1 MGKSWNDDCCYEK
14 MEMLISIN
22 QPQQIDDLIMLEVGD
37 CKFPIRIK
45 ERGLSERK
53 SVKSKDVRSYL
64 KEEGSESPGVKS
76 ATRSESKISLE
87 VRRNDMGGDVGG
99 EFNAISL
106 EKGAIGK
113 DGVGSATVDVM
124 SEENFFENNI
134 IIEEENLGSR
144 GESNRARE
152 DLINM
157 GLIMQVGPSEDGG
170 HQEVLDQLAEV
181 GEINGLT
188 LKDGNNL
195 TYSEGG
201 GVESERRGMEGEE
214 VRVLIIEGKWVNE
227 DLEVVLVNIY
237 ASNIATAQSN
247 LWGKL
252 SELRMGK
259 KFTWYGQENKKN
271 RLDRFLLDEFWLLK
285 MKDLQQ
291 IGLKRSVSDH
301 IPILLADAEVDWGP
315 RPFKFIN
322 GWLKKKDCMGLIKK
336 EWNHMDSLNG
346 QIARKLRK
354 LKGALKKW
362 NGDNGNVL
370 ENRIADCEDKI
381 KVLNEIR
388 DQEC

>member
-64 KEEGSESPGVKS
+64 KEE
-76 ATRSESKISLE
+76 E
-87 VRRNDMGGDVGG
+87 VRRNDVGGDVGG

-106 EKGAIGK
+106 ERGAIGK
-113 DGVGSATVDVM
+113 DRVGSAAVDVM
-124 SEENFFENNI
+124 SKENFFENNI

-157 GLIMQVGPSEDGG
+157 GLIMQVGPSEDGE

-195 TYSEGG
+195 TYLEGG

-214 VRVLIIEGKWVNE
+214 VRFSIVE
-227 DLEVVLVNIY
+227 DFSLFNQY
-237 ASNIATAQSN
+237 
-247 LWGKL
+247 
-252 SELRMGK
+252 R
-259 KFTWYGQENKKN
+259 
-271 RLDRFLLDEFWLLK
+271 R
-285 MKDLQQ
+285 
-291 IGLKRSVSDH
+291 
-301 IPILLADAEVDWGP
+301 
-315 RPFKFIN
+315 
-322 GWLKKKDCMGLIKK
+322 KKK
-336 EWNHMDSLNG
+336 SLNKRIRSMG
-346 QIARKLRK
+346 EVQDSVLSTKEKQRRDRQKRIE
-354 LKGALKKW
+354 KGKAITR
-362 NGDNGNVL
+362 V
-370 ENRIADCEDKI
+370 ED
-381 KVLNEIR
+381 
-388 DQEC
+388 Q